1 MAYQKAYFPLEIL
14 AIILQL
20 DYSLAKVPMI
30 SFTNGKVHLEF
41 EEVTEGGKIPI
52 RIFTGVVS

>member
-1 MAYQKAYFPLEIL
+1 MTYQRTYFPLEIL
-14 AIILQL
+14 AIVLQL
-20 DYSLAKVPMI
+20 DCRLAKVLMI

>member
-1 MAYQKAYFPLEIL
+1 
-14 AIILQL
+14 
-20 DYSLAKVPMI
+20 MI

-41 EEVTEGGKIPI
+41 EEVTEGWKIPI

>member
-1 MAYQKAYFPLEIL
+1 
-14 AIILQL
+14 
-20 DYSLAKVPMI
+20 MI

-52 RIFTGVVS
+52 RIFTDVVS

>member
-1 MAYQKAYFPLEIL
+1 
-14 AIILQL
+14 
-20 DYSLAKVPMI
+20 MI
-30 SFTNGKVHLEF
+30 SFTNGKAHLEF

>member
-30 SFTNGKVHLEF
+30 SFTNGKAHLEF
-41 EEVTEGGKIPI
+41 EEVTEGGKILI